1 MLGTESRSM
10 LPWAPLGKERKRV
23 RSQSTGC
30 GGLWEDEW
38 MIASCAGVPATSL
51 ADGTIVLWSGH
62 VEMRNRVAEA
72 QLLGL
77 GQPEHWRSRG
87 REQRA

>member
-1 MLGTESRSM
+1 
-10 LPWAPLGKERKRV
+10 
-23 RSQSTGC
+23 
-30 GGLWEDEW
+30 